1 MPRQS
6 QTLSVT
12 LITRCKMSLL
22 ITSWSYFR
30 QRQMTPGTPSSE
42 TESLSTETE
51 SPSAETESLST
62 ETESLSTETESL
74 SAETE
79 SPSAETEPPSSET
92 ERVVWAGCTR
102 RGGVAEDGCHDR
114 GTRNPGTMG
123 TPVERGPG
131 QSRRSLHSTH
141 NIMSIANCSVA
152 RTVCTFV
159 THSIR
164 GILWINSCE

>member
-30 QRQMTPGTPSSE
+30 QRQMTPGTPSA
-42 TESLSTETE
+42 ETE
-51 SPSAETESLST
+51 SPST
-62 ETESLSTETESL
+62 ETESLSTETE
-74 SAETE
+74 
-79 SPSAETEPPSSET
+79 PPSSET
-92 ERVVWAGCTR
+92 ERRVWAGFTR